1 MWLLL
6 GLCAALAAPSV
17 VHAQTIA
24 PTVPQKPT
32 KPMIDAAERYFRDG
46 VRFTE
51 EGNYDAARVSFEAG
65 YKLSGEPDFLHNLSW
80 TAERQGQLGDAI
92 GFAQRYLAAKPD
104 AEDAGRTRSRIERM
118 RSQMGQ
124 TAPSS
129 QPAPVQ
135 ATAAQPV
142 AATAPALPQ
151 NEASG
156 PTSPAKASGRGKVPP
171 AAIGLLAGG
180 GALTLA
186 GVGCLAGAWTTGQQA
201 QASGVTYDEWA
212 TLSYR
217 GQALNTTGLSL
228 AVVGG
233 AVVVAGGVWAIV
245 GRRPAAEQPEIAE

>member
-1 MWLLL
+1 MRLLR
-6 GLCAALAAPSV
+6 LCALLAARAV

-92 GFAQRYLAAKPD
+92 GFAERYLAAKPD

-118 RSQMGQ
+118 RSQLGQ

-135 ATAAQPV
+135 ATPRSRCQ
-142 AATAPALPQ
+142 LPRRPCRKTQ
-151 NEASG
+151 
-156 PTSPAKASGRGKVPP
+156 P
-171 AAIGLLAGG
+171 AAL
-180 GALTLA
+180 
-186 GVGCLAGAWTTGQQA
+186 QA
-201 QASGVTYDEWA
+201 RRSRRD
-212 TLSYR
+212 
-217 GQALNTTGLSL
+217 
-228 AVVGG
+228 
-233 AVVVAGGVWAIV
+233 V
-245 GRRPAAEQPEIAE
+245 GRCPQRRSACWRAAER